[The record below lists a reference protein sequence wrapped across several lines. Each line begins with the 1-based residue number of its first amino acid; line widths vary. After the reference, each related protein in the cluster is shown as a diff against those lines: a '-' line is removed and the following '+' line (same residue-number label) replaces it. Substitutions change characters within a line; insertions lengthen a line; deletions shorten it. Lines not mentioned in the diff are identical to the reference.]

1 MQILAFG
8 YIACYQLPSFAVKYL
23 SLGGNMAFSRVV
35 LKTAYSH
42 GSVEDYDEAESIAAS
57 FGPSTQDC
65 KASVPTPDASKPLY
79 SQQYGRSV
87 VARAQDPGAVVM
99 SLTSYYRDG
108 LAFDHWTK
116 TLEIIADLDSIQR
129 GNAHGS
135 AVRRRSSST
144 SSGALFGEMYKG
156 SLHAPT
162 TILWGQKDQAC
173 TQALCLDGI
182 GDYLPRGS
190 EVIVFPK
197 TGHWFPVER
206 QSRAVLA
213 KVLEHYVVKG
223 NVSEPIGHLCKEAYP
238 GAAVVV
244 RK

>member
-1 MQILAFG
+1 
-8 YIACYQLPSFAVKYL
+8 
-23 SLGGNMAFSRVV
+23 MAFSRVV

-42 GSVEDYDEAESIAAS
+42 GSIEDYDEAESIAAS

-65 KASVPTPDASKPLY
+65 KASLPTIAASKYLA
-79 SQQYGRSV
+79 SQQYGQSV

-116 TLEIIADLDSIQR
+116 TLQLIADLDSIQR
-129 GNAHGS
+129 GNANGS
-135 AVRRRSSST
+135 ASRRRSSST
-144 SSGALFGEMYKG
+144 SSGAIFGGEMYRG

-190 EVIVFPK
+190 EVVVFPK

-206 QSRAVLA
+206 QSRDVLA
-213 KVLEHYVVKG
+213 KVLEHFVVKG
-223 NVSEPIGHLCKEAYP
+223 NVSEPVGQLCKEAYP
-238 GAAVVV
+238 GATVVV